1 MMLQSRVN
9 HQESHGGAG
18 NDVVFHLTTNGDV
31 EVSCCALGDF
41 VAVPAITGGYVGRL
55 FCAPIAVTLEEAGRT
70 AAFIVVPLEE
80 ARVTIYDAELNVV
93 ATRTFTESEVNNMEY
108 WYHELGM
115 GRFDIIAESTG
126 DVTFI
131 VGQTQEVADIDHL
144 GDDITFIGSK
154 PNQEI
159 RFYAPTR
166 AVIFAPENL
175 TATIDGGT
183 PIQMAKDEF
192 RLLDV
197 GVHSIVADKHVIV
210 EILAAGS
217 FWADWGSYLIEPADL
232 DVSFQVP
239 EDFLIEQTDYT
250 MYIAAAVIAVILVLA
265 FFVMRRRRARR
276 I

>member
-18 NDVVFHLTTNGDV
+18 NDVVFHLATNGDV
-31 EVSCCALGDF
+31 EVSCSALGDF
-41 VAVPAITGGYVGRL
+41 VAVPATTGGYVGRL
-55 FCAPIAVTLEEAGRT
+55 FYAPIAVTLEEAGRA

-80 ARVTIYDAELNVV
+80 AGVTIYDAELNVV
-93 ATRTFTESEVNNMEY
+93 ATGTFTESTVDNMEY

-115 GRFDIIAESTG
+115 GRFDLIAESTG
-126 DVTFI
+126 DVTFM
-131 VGQTQEVADIDHL
+131 VGQTEEVADIDHL
-144 GDDITFIGSK
+144 GDDVTFVGSR

-166 AVIFAPENL
+166 TVIFAPENL

-217 FWADWGSYLIEPADL
+217 F
-232 DVSFQVP
+232 
-239 EDFLIEQTDYT
+239 
-250 MYIAAAVIAVILVLA
+250 
-265 FFVMRRRRARR
+265 
-276 I
+276 